1 MTDGLPFIDSLW
13 DYNDPAKTEQTF
25 NKLLPGA
32 ENSGDTDYYAQLL
45 TQIAR
50 THSLRQQF
58 DRAHEILDKVGD
70 ILADHKEIPE
80 AWVRYYLERGRTFNS
95 AGEKDKALVLFKQ
108 AYDLADQH
116 NLDFY
121 AIDALHMLAI
131 AAPHNE
137 ALEWSEKAIQ
147 RIENSSDERSK
158 KWAGALYNNTGWT
171 YHDKGEYERA
181 MEYFEKCLEWHSERK
196 TGQGERIAR
205 WTVARCL
212 RSLGKSD
219 AALNKQMDLLK
230 EIEENN
236 LEQDGYVYE
245 EIAECNYEIGNKN
258 EAAPYFAKAYEL
270 LSNDGWLKQNETQR
284 LERLKEL
291 GKK

>member
-131 AAPHNE
+131 AAPHDE

-158 KWAGALYNNTGWT
+158 KWAGALYNNTGWI
-171 YHDKGEYERA
+171 YHDKGDYSKA
-181 MEYFEKCLEWHSERK
+181 MEYFEKCLKWHTERS
-196 TGQGERIAR
+196 TGQGERIAK